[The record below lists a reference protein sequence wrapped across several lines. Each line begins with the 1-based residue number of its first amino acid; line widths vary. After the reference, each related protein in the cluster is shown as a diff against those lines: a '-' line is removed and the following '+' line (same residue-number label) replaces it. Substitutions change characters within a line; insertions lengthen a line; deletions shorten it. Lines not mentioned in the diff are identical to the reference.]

1 MRRVTILLLIALA
14 SCVVLVVAYYTVE
27 VVQARRATPAI
38 VAAALRSENIAL
50 PLDDLSPWQIGVLLA
65 VEDPT
70 FSTASSIS
78 FGEVVV

>member
-38 VAAALRSENIAL
+38 VSAALQSEMR
-50 PLDDLSPWQIGVLLA
+50 QRG
-65 VEDPT
+65 
-70 FSTASSIS
+70 
-78 FGEVVV
+78 